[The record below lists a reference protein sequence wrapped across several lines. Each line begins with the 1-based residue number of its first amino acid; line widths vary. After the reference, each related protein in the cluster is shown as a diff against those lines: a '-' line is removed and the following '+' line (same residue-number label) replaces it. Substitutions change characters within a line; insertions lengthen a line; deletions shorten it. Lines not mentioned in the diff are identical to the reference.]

1 MTQTATGT
9 RAVPTPPLPTVTV
22 VVPVYE
28 DLDRLRTCLR
38 LLGEQDYPGDL
49 DVVVADNGSSSD
61 LRPALPPDDARFR
74 LVREERPGSYAARNA
89 GLAVATG
96 DVVAFTDADCRPRP
110 DWLTRAVA
118 ALQGPEAP
126 DAVGGRINLVFRDGV
141 GPATGPELYEALHDF
156 DQRSYVENH
165 RYAATANLVVPRPTL
180 DAVGTFDD
188 SLRSGGD
195 LDWGGRLHAAGRRM
209 SYAADAVVDHPSR
222 SSWRELTV
230 KTVRVGDGLASLTA
244 GQSLAADLR
253 YMAQQ
258 VWHSLRAA
266 ATVRHRDELPT
277 VSTRVRYVSAFTWT
291 RVVWIAVRLRAR
303 VAAAVSRRTGV
314 HS

>member
-1 MTQTATGT
+1 VTQTATGT

-156 DQRSYVENH
+156 DQRSDVADH
-165 RYAATANLVVPRPTL
+165 HFAATANLVVRRAVVDRVGAFDVTL
-180 DAVGTFDD
+180 K
-188 SLRSGGD
+188 SGGD
-195 LDWGGRLHAAGRRM
+195 LEWGGRLRDAGGRLG
-209 SYAADAVVDHPSR
+209 YVDGAVVDHPSR
-222 SSWRELTV
+222 ASWGELTR
-230 KTVRVGDGLASLTA
+230 KAARVGRGLASLSDGAGLAGDLRFCA
-244 GQSLAADLR
+244 GQVRS
-253 YMAQQ
+253 
-258 VWHSLRAA
+258 
-266 ATVRHRDELPT
+266 TVREVVVTVRDGRPPAP
-277 VSTRVRYVSAFTWT
+277 VARVRYLAAFSWT
-291 RVVWIAVRLRAR
+291 RAVWCVVRLRRRLAPR
-303 VAAAVSRRTGV
+303 SAAAVRE
-314 HS
+314 